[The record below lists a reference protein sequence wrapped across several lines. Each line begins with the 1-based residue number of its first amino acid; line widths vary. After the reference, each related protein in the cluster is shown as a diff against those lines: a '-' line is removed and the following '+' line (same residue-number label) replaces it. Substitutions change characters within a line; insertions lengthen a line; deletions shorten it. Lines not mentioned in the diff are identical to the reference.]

1 VEHHCSFPELNFVI
15 RNRNFH
21 YAKILKMNRRRPART
36 GYFQYPRM
44 IDPLNEKFLFK
55 SLLKYSKKR
64 LLYLRHHSPFQQF
77 SVIFFGAQ
85 LYSLLSEQLLS
96 FPQLTASLYF
106 KDHVNGFGCITAFVF
121 GPVRLS
127 SVFGSV
133 RPGLGILFTGTGTG
147 TGFFGLN

>member
-1 VEHHCSFPELNFVI
+1 
-15 RNRNFH
+15 
-21 YAKILKMNRRRPART
+21 
-36 GYFQYPRM
+36 M

-121 GPVRLS
+121 GPVTRLLSGEQFLGIPALIKWPGYDESVDYTNILSFIRSKRLS
-127 SVFGSV
+127 CCLKIFTLEQILKT
-133 RPGLGILFTGTGTG
+133 LGMDMLPCSTHIIRRE
-147 TGFFGLN
+147 N